1 MRDGRKSAH
10 RWSRHVWGISRA
22 NFGLGG
28 NLGGQGVGIIFINI
42 ENLYIMRCWMP
53 LSRVLFIL
61 H

>member
-10 RWSRHVWGISRA
+10 RWSISRA